1 MLFNG
6 RGGEFPGIIESI
18 EKKQTRVRTF
28 EWQMGCAESP
38 LQITLAPSIS
48 SREKM
53 DLIVQKA
60 VELGV
65 FSLQPVITERSVAR
79 FKGERS
85 EERVQHWQKVAIAAC
100 EQCGRNTIP
109 EIRPLMP
116 LDAALL
122 SVSELDARFFLH
134 PSASVA
140 LRDTPRPASAL
151 SLLVGP
157 EGGYANNEVDLIVKQ
172 GFTPISLGPRV
183 LRMETAALAQ
193 MGLAGRMYWL
203 NAVSNLLD
211 IFSQSASAGI
221 RSPKDTGVIVFQD
234 SLVSVSASAGV
245 PTLKKQASTV
255 RRDLETVFVPRLQR
269 VLSAIYRAVV
279 EEVRSSSVGQAL
291 ATSVL
296 EPK

>member
-1 MLFNG
+1 MSAPRFYYDGELKSNDVVMLGEALTHHLKNVLRLKPQNAVVLFNG
-6 RGGEFPGIIESI
+6 RGGEFPGTIESI

-28 EWQMGCAESP
+28 EWQVGCAESP
-38 LQITLAPSIS
+38 LEITLAPSIS

-109 EIRPLMP
+109 AVRPLMP
-116 LDAALL
+116 LDAVLL

-134 PSASVA
+134 TGVSAA
-140 LRDTPRPASAL
+140 LRDTARPSSPV

-183 LRMETAALAQ
+183 LRMETAALA
-193 MGLAGRMYWL
+193 GLAGMQLMW
-203 NAVSNLLD
+203 
-211 IFSQSASAGI
+211 G
-221 RSPKDTGVIVFQD
+221 G
-234 SLVSVSASAGV
+234 
-245 PTLKKQASTV
+245 
-255 RRDLETVFVPRLQR
+255 
-269 VLSAIYRAVV
+269 
-279 EEVRSSSVGQAL
+279 
-291 ATSVL
+291 
-296 EPK
+296 